1 MEYNIPVDS
10 IITCKVD
17 YLTSFTEG
25 KKYVVLA
32 SNFGNVTVRDDVKC
46 HHTLTAK
53 FISEHFETEYVGTTL
68 ELSPFE
74 VKKLDNILKS
84 ARMLHLGND
93 EFIDEVLGKLRR
105 RGVE

>member
-25 KKYVVLA
+25 KRYVVLA
-32 SNFGNVTVRDDVKC
+32 SNFGNVTVRDDNEVG
-46 HHTLTAK
+46 HILTSN
-53 FISEHFETEYVGTTL
+53 FIFEHFEVCTGVL
-68 ELSPFE
+68 LDLSPMKA
-74 VKKLDNILKS
+74 KKLSDILKS
-84 ARMLHLGND
+84 ARMLHTGN
-93 EFIDEVLGKLRR
+93 EKVIDEVLGKLKR